1 MDTNQRAEAEEVAE
15 LRRRAAVYRRWFAT
29 GCITEETLML
39 MLRSDAKALERSM
52 DCCQV
57 HRRFDAA
64 GAVAA

>member
-1 MDTNQRAEAEEVAE
+1 MDTTYRAEAQEVAE
-15 LRRRAAVYRRWFAT
+15 LRRRAAVYRRWFDA
-29 GCITEETLML
+29 GCIDEQTLML